1 MFEVAPDT
9 EKGGGMDELSLFFEH
24 MMRDA
29 FQCSRWGYY
38 FVNADFHRNANNH
51 EDEYPAIMIC
61 ALFILAERKDK
72 HEDLYR
78 KCLQK
83 LKTNHTLACADEVLQ
98 NLQNEGVV
106 FSLLW

>member
-1 MFEVAPDT
+1 
-9 EKGGGMDELSLFFEH
+9 MDELSVFFEY

-29 FQCSRWGYY
+29 FKCGRWGYY
-38 FVNADFHRNANNH
+38 FANADFHRNANNH

-72 HEDLYR
+72 HEKMYR
-78 KCLQK
+78 HCLEMLNK
-83 LKTNHTLACADEVLQ
+83 KHTVTCADEVLQ

-106 FSLLW
+106 FSL